1 KAPYN
6 FATM

>member
-1 KAPYN
+1 KAPFN

>member
-1 KAPYN
+1 KALYN